1 MPHLKQSSDSL
12 AAGPAWGCGNHN
24 IKTTADKLG
33 KRHPPFANHH
43 NLSEVSPHSCC
54 CFPRQN
60 YIYFSRCPGALSSL
74 PVHARISPT
83 MSGIQTPGPLVLSH
97 GDRASESLVE
107 YESPS
112 LCVCSSRPDPSSIV
126 AVHGLNGERT
136 TSWTNKSD
144 DTFWLSDVLPGPDH
158 IPSAR
163 IMTFGY
169 ISESIEV
176 ISAEGIRKAA
186 LELLK
191 AVMALRNVA
200 QEKVCYYNNFA
211 RN

>member
-1 MPHLKQSSDSL
+1 M
-12 AAGPAWGCGNHN
+12 GCGNHN
-24 IKTTADKLG
+24 IKTTAEKLG
-33 KRHPPFANHH
+33 KRHPPFEKI
-43 NLSEVSPHSCC
+43 LSFTTTVRKFHRTPLVV
-54 CFPRQN
+54 FPAK
-60 YIYFSRCPGALSSL
+60 IVATSVAVLVLSSL
-74 PVHARISPT
+74 PGHARILPT
-83 MSGIQTPGPLVLSH
+83 MSGIQTLGPLVLSH

-126 AVHGLNGERT
+126 AVHGFNGERT

-191 AVMALRNVA
+191 AVMELRNVA